1 MEKIS
6 AEDLILSSLKS
17 ILSELDED
25 EQISIEDLDSSTHLI
40 GRKAVLDSLSL
51 VSMLV
56 DVEQK
61 INESHNINI
70 TIADER
76 AMSQEKSPFRTV
88 NTLAQYVDILIQEQL
103 QNV

>member
-1 MEKIS
+1 MEKVS
-6 AEDLILSSLKS
+6 AKDLILLSLKS
-17 ILSELDED
+17 ILSEYDED
-25 EQISIEDLDSSTHLI
+25 EQISIQGLDGSTRLI
-40 GRKAVLDSLSL
+40 GSKAVLDSMGL
-51 VSMLV
+51 VSLLI

-88 NTLAQYVDILIQEQL
+88 NTLTEYVDMLIQEQL
-103 QNV
+103 

>member
-1 MEKIS
+1 MEKVS
-6 AEDLILSSLKS
+6 AKDLILLSLKN
-17 ILSELDED
+17 ILSEYDED
-25 EQISIEDLDSSTHLI
+25 EQISIQGLDGSTRLI
-40 GRKAVLDSLSL
+40 GSKAVLDSMGL
-51 VSMLV
+51 VSLLI

-88 NTLAQYVDILIQEQL
+88 NTLTEYVDMLIQEQL
-103 QNV
+103 